1 MDLAVLILQIGVIL
15 VAARFAG
22 WLFRKFHQPQVIGE
36 MVAGLALGPSLLGW
50 IAPGISAQLFPPA
63 SLVFLNSLSQVGLLL
78 FMFLVGLELD
88 LKKLRTLGRTAII
101 TSNIS
106 VIVPFALGALLAFYL
121 YPVLSANTVPFLG
134 FALFMGAAMSVT
146 AFPVL
151 ARILT
156 ERKLLKTEVG
166 TVAIACAAVD
176 DVTAWCIL
184 AGIIA
189 LVRSEGGGSLL
200 LTLGGLGLYVM
211 VMIFIV
217 RPLLRRVER
226 SYLNSGL
233 SYDLIAV
240 VILLILASGWTT
252 EYLGVHA
259 LFGAFFAGVISP
271 KNKDLVR
278 EISARFEPITVV
290 MLLPLFFAL
299 TGLRTNV
306 SLISGVTM
314 WFYCAAIIFVAVAG
328 KWGGSM
334 ISARANGMPWRESA
348 AIGILMNTRGLV
360 ELVILNIGL
369 DMGVLSPALF
379 SMMVLMALTT
389 TFMATPLLQWIY
401 PERLARESVEEIPR
415 ERVKLEEA
423 AYARASS
430 QID

>member
-1 MDLAVLILQIGVIL
+1 MDLATLILQIGVIL
-15 VAARFAG
+15 VVARLAG
-22 WLFRKFHQPQVIGE
+22 WIFRWFHQPQVIGE

-50 IAPGISAQLFPPA
+50 VAPGLSAQLFPPA
-63 SLVFLNSLSQVGLLL
+63 SLGFLNSLSQVGLLL

-88 LKKLRTLGRTAII
+88 LKKLRTLGRIAVV

-106 VIVPFALGALLAFYL
+106 TIVPFAGGAVLAFFI
-121 YPVLSANTVPFLG
+121 YPILSEPTVHFTG

-151 ARILT
+151 ARILI

-166 TVAIACAAVD
+166 TVAIVCAAVG

-189 LVRSEGGGSLL
+189 LVRSEGSGPLL
-200 LTLGGLGLYVM
+200 LTLGGLGVYVLI
-211 VMIFIV
+211 MIFIV
-217 RPLLRRVER
+217 RPLLRRIER
-226 SYLNSGL
+226 SYLNGGL

-240 VILLILASGWTT
+240 IILLILASGWAT
-252 EYLGVHA
+252 EWLGVHA

-271 KNKDLVR
+271 KNKEFIRKV
-278 EISARFEPITVV
+278 SARFEPITVV

-306 SLISGVTM
+306 GLISGGTM
-314 WFYCAAIIFVAVAG
+314 WFYCGMIILVAVAG
-328 KWGGSM
+328 KLGGSM
-334 ISARANGMPWRESA
+334 LSARANGMPWRESA
-348 AIGILMNTRGLV
+348 AIGVLMNTRGLV

-369 DMGVLSPALF
+369 DMGVLGPTLF

-389 TFMATPLLQWIY
+389 TFMTTPLLQWIY
-401 PERLARESVEEIPR
+401 PDRLAHKSVEEESPP
-415 ERVKLEEA
+415 VTLEEA
-423 AYARASS
+423 AYNPPGP
-430 QID
+430 